1 MLLSSSLKPSGLGS
15 RFGGGLLLLPPFFLW
30 SNVMV
35 TRTFAHLAILDA
47 ANLPFCGYDEIVDEQ

>member
-1 MLLSSSLKPSGLGS
+1 
-15 RFGGGLLLLPPFFLW
+15 
-30 SNVMV
+30 MV